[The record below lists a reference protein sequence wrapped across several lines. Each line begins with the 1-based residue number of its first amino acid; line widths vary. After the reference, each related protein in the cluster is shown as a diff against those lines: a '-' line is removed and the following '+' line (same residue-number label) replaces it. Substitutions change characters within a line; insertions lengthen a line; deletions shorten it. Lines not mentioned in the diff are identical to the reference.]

1 MKNKLLSLPSLA
13 LAALL
18 CSAISAQAQI
28 TIYTDQAAFLAA
40 VTNAATDT
48 FDDLP
53 MSPLPTPL
61 ARMAGMYSY
70 SASAGPASIFF
81 PAGIGTD
88 RWLSTAVSSDSIT
101 FSGFSPGVYAL
112 GGFFFGSD
120 ADGQFTPG
128 STLTL
133 TALSGATE
141 TVTLNDPMTSSFLGF
156 TSNAPLVSLVLSA
169 AQNGTAVWPT
179 ANDLTLAV
187 PEPGAYGMLLAG
199 LGVVGFAA
207 RRRRA
212 A

>member
-1 MKNKLLSLPSLA
+1 
-13 LAALL
+13 
-18 CSAISAQAQI
+18 
-28 TIYTDQAAFLAA
+28 
-40 VTNAATDT
+40 
-48 FDDLP
+48 

-61 ARMAGMYSY
+61 ARVAGMYNY

-81 PAGIGTD
+81 PAGTGTD

-112 GGFFFGSD
+112 GGFLFGSD

-128 STLTL
+128 SMLTL
-133 TALSGATE
+133 TALSGATR

-169 AQNGTAVWPT
+169 AQNGTALWPT

-187 PEPGAYGMLLAG
+187 PEPGAYGMLLVG

-207 RRRRA
+207 RRGRA
-212 A
+212 L